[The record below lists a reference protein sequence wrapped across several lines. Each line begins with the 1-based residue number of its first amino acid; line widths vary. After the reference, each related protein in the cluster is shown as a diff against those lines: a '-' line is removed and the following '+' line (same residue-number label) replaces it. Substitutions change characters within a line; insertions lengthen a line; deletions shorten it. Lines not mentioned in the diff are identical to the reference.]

1 MLQANDIDFIG
12 DILIGA
18 DGIHST
24 VRGEM
29 RRLASMTRPGWF
41 DEGEEEDLPCDY
53 NCIFGISRPC
63 QGIVPGGLHE
73 VFRHGSSYLIS
84 GGQNGR
90 VYWFRF
96 EKLPQRL
103 HGTQIPRYTQKD
115 LEEVLD
121 RASNDP
127 ILPGLTFSAL
137 IENRI
142 TAVLTPLPEYV
153 YKKWHFG
160 RIFTLGDSAHKM
172 HPIGGHGGNAA
183 IETAAALTNSLVDV
197 LSKTS
202 SPLTTT
208 DIAALFGQ
216 VQALRYPRAMAIKA
230 YSRKKQLT
238 ESLDSSLQRFVAFH
252 LLPRVR
258 EQDVTRSYSA
268 QIPASEKL
276 NMLPVP
282 YRKKLVP
289 YKDELVAKPKRR
301 GTVGFLILGI
311 YLTISAVAF
320 YLRWLSPS
328 AIEVGNQINEVLVVG
343 ALGDNSLTLLQ
354 RARTAIPWI
363 GDRVAFMATAFVP
376 GLSNPTQ
383 QLGNLQFYSL
393 SQSLHPIIIL
403 TLEGFRG
410 HFAVSVLTCPWHQ
423 VATSAVAWQFIP
435 ILIPLLCLVFR
446 IGSRSEAIK
455 LSSMPGQP
463 LPDVQYLRKIY
474 LLFACFSAVIH
485 WQTLLQMVMDAEQS
499 QVFRRLHPSFWR
511 EVPGELE
518 ENLMGLFCV
527 ELWGYCLTSYVWC
540 VSTVWD
546 LQRVGLARI
555 NTTRATIAILL
566 AYMAVG
572 PGSAMAL
579 VWYFRE
585 DALAFSQ

>member
-1 MLQANDIDFIG
+1 MAQDPPFKVVIVGASVAGLSLANMLQANDIDFVILEAYPNIAPQVGASIGLLPHGNRILDQLGLYEKILQVAEPVNTFSFRAPSGLPLASYPGMDRNLIDRHGYPMMFLDRQTLIQTLYDNIRDKSKILANKRVTTVNLGKNGVTVLASDTSTFQG

-29 RRLASMTRPGWF
+29 RRLANMTHPGWF
-41 DEGEEEDLPCDY
+41 DAGEEEGEYLPCEY

-73 VFRHGSSYLIS
+73 VFRNGSSYLIS

-115 LEEVLD
+115 LEEALD

-127 ILPGLTFSAL
+127 ILPGLNFSEL

-153 YKKWHFG
+153 YKKWHFD

-183 IETAAALTNSLVDV
+183 IETAAALTNSLVDG

-208 DIAALFGQ
+208 DIAALFNQ
-216 VQALRYPRAMAIKA
+216 VQTLRYPRAMTIKA

-238 ESLDSSLQRFVAFH
+238 ESLDNSLQRFVAFH

-268 QIPASEKL
+268 QIPGSEKL
-276 NMLPVP
+276 DMLPLP
-282 YRKKLVP
+282 YRMKLVP
-289 YKDELVAKPKRR
+289 YKDELVAKPKGR
-301 GTVGFLILGI
+301 GMARFMILGI
-311 YLTISAVAF
+311 YLTCSAFAF

-328 AIEVGNQINEVLVVG
+328 ATELGNQINKVLVEG
-343 ALGDNSLTLLQ
+343 SFEDDSLTLLQ
-354 RARTAIPWI
+354 RARTGILLI
-363 GDRVAFMATAFVP
+363 GDRVAFMAAALVP
-376 GLSNPTQ
+376 GLSNPTK
-383 QLGNLQFYSL
+383 QLGRIQLYSL
-393 SQSLHPIIIL
+393 SQSLHPTIIL

-410 HFAVSVLTCPWHQ
+410 HFAVSVLTWY
-423 VATSAVAWQFIP
+423 V
-435 ILIPLLCLVFR
+435 LI
-446 IGSRSEAIK
+446 
-455 LSSMPGQP
+455 
-463 LPDVQYLRKIY
+463 
-474 LLFACFSAVIH
+474 
-485 WQTLLQMVMDAEQS
+485 
-499 QVFRRLHPSFWR
+499 RL
-511 EVPGELE
+511 
-518 ENLMGLFCV
+518 
-527 ELWGYCLTSYVWC
+527 
-540 VSTVWD
+540 
-546 LQRVGLARI
+546 
-555 NTTRATIAILL
+555 
-566 AYMAVG
+566 
-572 PGSAMAL
+572 
-579 VWYFRE
+579 
-585 DALAFSQ
+585 